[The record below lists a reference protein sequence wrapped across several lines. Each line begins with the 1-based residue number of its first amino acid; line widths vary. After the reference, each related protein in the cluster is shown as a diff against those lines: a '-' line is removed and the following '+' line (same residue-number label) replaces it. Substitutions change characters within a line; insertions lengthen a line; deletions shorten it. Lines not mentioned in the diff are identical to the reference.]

1 PADGRPPVRQP
12 RGRGSRR
19 VVRQDSGWRRV
30 PADAPPREDGCVMRA
45 GPMNSRIAIQEEVTT
60 PDGGGGFVKTWQT
73 AFSVWAH
80 WKHQSMYERLQA
92 MQLQSG
98 VVHRLEV
105 RCRDDITPK

>member
-1 PADGRPPVRQP
+1 
-12 RGRGSRR
+12 
-19 VVRQDSGWRRV
+19 
-30 PADAPPREDGCVMRA
+30 MRA
-45 GPMNSRIAIQEEVTT
+45 GTMNSRIAIQEEITT

-105 RCRDDITPK
+105 RCRDDITPKHRVLYKGKAYQIRAVVNVNELNDKMELQVEEGVAT